1 MYVWFNFHGFGSD
14 AWPSNFAN
22 YACMVFENIFIA
34 TSYNYTGH
42 TYITGHACM
51 HALQV
56 IAIPCIRNY
65 SLPWPV
71 YEDY

>member
-1 MYVWFNFHGFGSD
+1 MHGFDYLHACMYGLIFM
-14 AWPSNFAN
+14 ALAVHGHAT

-56 IAIPCIRNY
+56 IAIY
-65 SLPWPV
+65 TL
-71 YEDY
+71 YT